1 MKVAP
6 EEILI
11 REINAT
17 QLALTDR
24 QKSILALLAMG
35 KSNKE
40 IGYALQITEGTVK
53 QHLFTLFR
61 KIGVTNRT
69 KAVLRAE
76 ELLKSNFDNK
86 NADQSLGPKIARE
99 LPHDYAW
106 RMVSVLAVC
115 PKPEKLK
122 TTAQIAKNDRALQIL
137 RGEARALVEVYDG
150 QILINPGGAILVG
163 FGAPRSHLDDTARAV
178 FVARK
183 LADWLLKQTDI
194 QAGLGLATAATL
206 VGFGN
211 EPLYRSEAFDLALDL
226 AGRADHAQILATDIT
241 CKTAGPIF
249 PYLPYGSKEE
259 ARKFV
264 VKEIPAV
271 GEADMAG
278 LVKRVPLPFVDE
290 ITGSA
295 QQKTTQWLGVD
306 GWPPSACNQ
315 LMDVLSAHFE
325 TKRFHTYRL
334 RLATAIDAE
343 QVGANVFQQLKLVA
357 RLRERSEGN
366 EPFVDIKTNIMSA
379 VTAMKV
385 LCMRGPTAILV
396 YGVNSLG
403 IMTKAFGEKGMAEIA
418 RLPLVIVAT
427 ANRSDTEP
435 HVTVKLLGNIPGK
448 LDKINAYR
456 LPLTKAPNI
465 PDNINTDLVTM
476 LDMLS
481 PPARHAVR
489 VFVQSNK
496 SAMTT
501 GDKEIGLMIGKEL
514 LICGLFALKGDVITY
529 RDDST
534 EKALRKFFA

>member
-6 EEILI
+6 EELLI

-17 QLALTDR
+17 QLNLTER

-76 ELLKSNFDNK
+76 ELLKSNFDDK
-86 NADQSLGPKIARE
+86 TTDQSLGPKVARE
-99 LPHDYAW
+99 LPIDYAW
-106 RMVSVLAVC
+106 RMVSVVAIS
-115 PKPEKLK
+115 PKPAKLK
-122 TTAQIAKNDRALQIL
+122 SATEIAKHDRVLQLL
-137 RGEARALVEVYDG
+137 RGEARSLVEVFDG
-150 QILINPGGAILVG
+150 QLLVNPGGSLLIG
-163 FGAPRSHLDDTARAV
+163 FGAPRSHLDDAPRAL
-178 FVARK
+178 FIARK

-194 QAGLGLATAATL
+194 QAGIGLATTATL

-211 EPLYRSEAFDLALDL
+211 EPLYRSEAFDLAQDL
-226 AGRADHAQILATDIT
+226 ANSANHGQILATDIT

-249 PYLPYGSKEE
+249 PYTAYGNKEE

-271 GEADMAG
+271 GEADLPG
-278 LVKRVPLPFVDE
+278 LVKRVPLPFIEE
-290 ITGSA
+290 IASSA
-295 QQKTTQWLGVD
+295 QQKMAQWLGVD
-306 GWPPSACNQ
+306 GWPPSACTQ
-315 LMDVLSAHFE
+315 LMDVMSAHFE
-325 TKRFHTYRL
+325 TRRFHTYRL
-334 RLATAIDAE
+334 RLATAIDPE

-366 EPFVDIKTNIMSA
+366 EPFVDVKTNIMSA

-403 IMTKAFGEKGMAEIA
+403 VMTKAFGEKGMADIA

-435 HVTVKLLGNIPGK
+435 HVTARLLGNIPGK

-456 LPLTKAPNI
+456 LPLTKAPHI
-465 PDNINTDLVTM
+465 PENINTDLVTM

-481 PPARHAVR
+481 APARHAVR

-496 SAMTT
+496 TAMTT

-514 LICGLFALKGDVITY
+514 LICGLFALKGKVITY
-529 RDDST
+529 RDEST

>member
-6 EEILI
+6 EELLI

-17 QLALTDR
+17 QLNLTER

-40 IGYALQITEGTVK
+40 IGFALQITEGTVK

-61 KIGVTNRT
+61 KIGVSNRT

-76 ELLKSNFDNK
+76 ELLKSGFDNK
-86 NADQSLGPKIARE
+86 NADQSLGPKVARE

-106 RMVSVLAVC
+106 RMVSVVAIS
-115 PKPEKLK
+115 PKPGKLK
-122 TTAQIAKNDRALQIL
+122 TAAEIAKHDRVLQLL
-137 RGEARALVEVYDG
+137 RAEARSLVEVFDG
-150 QILINPGGAILVG
+150 QILVNPGGAILIG
-163 FGAPRSHLDDTARAV
+163 FGAPRSHLDDAPRAV
-178 FVARK
+178 FIATK
-183 LADWLLKQTDI
+183 IADWLLKQTDL
-194 QAGLGLATAATL
+194 QAGIGLATTATL

-211 EPLYRSEAFDLALDL
+211 EPLYRSEAFDLAQDL
-226 AGRADHAQILATDIT
+226 SNSANHGQILATDIT

-249 PYLPYGSKEE
+249 PYTPYGPKEE

-264 VKEIPAV
+264 VKEISAM
-271 GEADMAG
+271 GEADLPG
-278 LVKRVPLPFVDE
+278 LVKRVPLPFIDE
-290 ITGSA
+290 ISVSA
-295 QQKTTQWLGVD
+295 QQKMTQWLGVD
-306 GWPPSACNQ
+306 GWPPSACTQ
-315 LMDVLSAHFE
+315 LMDVMSAHFE
-325 TKRFHTYRL
+325 TRRFHTYRL

-366 EPFVDIKTNIMSA
+366 EPFVDVKTNIMSA
-379 VTAMKV
+379 VTAMRV

-403 IMTKAFGEKGMAEIA
+403 IMTKAFGEKGMADIA
-418 RLPLVIVAT
+418 RLPLIIVAT

-435 HVTVKLLGNIPGK
+435 HVTARLLGNIPGK

-465 PDNINTDLVTM
+465 PENINADLVTM

-481 PPARHAVR
+481 APARHAVR
-489 VFVQSNK
+489 VFVQSK
-496 SAMTT
+496 KTAMTT

-514 LICGLFALKGDVITY
+514 LICGLFALKGNMITY

>member
-17 QLALTDR
+17 QLNLTER

-86 NADQSLGPKIARE
+86 TSDQSLGPKVARE
-99 LPHDYAW
+99 LPIDYAW
-106 RMVSVLAVC
+106 RMVSVVAIS
-115 PKPEKLK
+115 PKPTKLK
-122 TTAQIAKNDRALQIL
+122 NAKDIAKHDRVLQLL
-137 RGEARALVEVYDG
+137 RAEARALVEVFDG
-150 QILINPGGAILVG
+150 QLLVNPGGSLLIG
-163 FGAPRSHLDDTARAV
+163 FGAPRSHLDDAPRAV
-178 FVARK
+178 FIARK
-183 LADWLLKQTDI
+183 LADWLIKQTDL
-194 QAGLGLATAATL
+194 QAGIGVATTATL

-211 EPLYRSEAFDLALDL
+211 EPLYRSEAFDLAQDL
-226 AGRADHAQILATDIT
+226 ANSANHGQILATDIT

-249 PYLPYGSKEE
+249 PYAAYGNKEE

-271 GEADMAG
+271 GDADLPG
-278 LVKRVPLPFVDE
+278 LVKRVPLPFIEE
-290 ITGSA
+290 IAGSA
-295 QQKTTQWLGVD
+295 QQKMTQWLGVD
-306 GWPPSACNQ
+306 GWPPSACTQ
-315 LMDVLSAHFE
+315 LMDVISAHLE
-325 TKRFHTYRL
+325 TRRFHTYRL
-334 RLATAIDAE
+334 RLATAIDPE

-366 EPFVDIKTNIMSA
+366 EPFVDVKTNIMSA

-403 IMTKAFGEKGMAEIA
+403 VMTKAFGEKGMSEIS
-418 RLPLVIVAT
+418 RLPLLIVAT

-435 HVTVKLLGNIPGK
+435 HVTARLLGNIPGT

-456 LPLTKAPNI
+456 LPLTKAPHI
-465 PDNINTDLVTM
+465 PENINTDLVTM

-481 PPARHAVR
+481 APARHAVR

-496 SAMTT
+496 AAMTT

-514 LICGLFALKGDVITY
+514 LICGLFALKGKMITY
-529 RDDST
+529 RDEST

>member
-6 EEILI
+6 EELLI

-17 QLALTDR
+17 QLNLTER

-61 KIGVTNRT
+61 KIGVSNRT

-76 ELLKSNFDNK
+76 ELLKSGFDNK
-86 NADQSLGPKIARE
+86 NSDQSLGPKVARE

-106 RMVSVLAVC
+106 RMVSVVAIS
-115 PKPEKLK
+115 PKPTKLK
-122 TTAQIAKNDRALQIL
+122 TAAEIAKHDRVLQLL
-137 RGEARALVEVYDG
+137 RGEARSLVEVFDG
-150 QILINPGGAILVG
+150 QILVNPGGAILIG
-163 FGAPRSHLDDTARAV
+163 FGAPRSHLDDAPRAV
-178 FVARK
+178 FIATK
-183 LADWLLKQTDI
+183 IADWLLKQTDL
-194 QAGLGLATAATL
+194 QAGIGLATTATL

-211 EPLYRSEAFDLALDL
+211 EPLYRSEAFDLAQDL
-226 AGRADHAQILATDIT
+226 SNSANHGQILATDIT

-249 PYLPYGSKEE
+249 PYLPYGPKEE
-259 ARKFV
+259 SRKFV
-264 VKEIPAV
+264 VKEIPAM
-271 GEADMAG
+271 GEADLPG
-278 LVKRVPLPFVDE
+278 LVKRVPLPFIDE
-290 ITGSA
+290 ITSSA
-295 QQKTTQWLGVD
+295 QQKMTQWLGVD
-306 GWPPSACNQ
+306 GWPPSACTQ
-315 LMDVLSAHFE
+315 LMDVMSAHFE
-325 TKRFHTYRL
+325 TRRFHTYRL

-366 EPFVDIKTNIMSA
+366 EPFVDVKTNIMSA
-379 VTAMKV
+379 VTAMRV

-403 IMTKAFGEKGMAEIA
+403 IMTKAFGEKGMSDIA
-418 RLPLVIVAT
+418 RLPLIIVAT

-435 HVTVKLLGNIPGK
+435 HVTARLLGNIPGK

-465 PDNINTDLVTM
+465 PENINTDLVTM

-481 PPARHAVR
+481 APARHAVR
-489 VFVQSNK
+489 VFVQSK
-496 SAMTT
+496 KTAMTT

-514 LICGLFALKGDVITY
+514 LICGLFALKGKMITY
-529 RDDST
+529 RDEST